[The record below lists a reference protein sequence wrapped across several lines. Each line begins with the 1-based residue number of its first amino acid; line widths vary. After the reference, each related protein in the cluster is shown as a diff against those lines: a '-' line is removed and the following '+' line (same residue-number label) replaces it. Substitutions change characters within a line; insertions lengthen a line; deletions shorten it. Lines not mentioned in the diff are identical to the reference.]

1 MNSLDDLKLVDSLDP
16 EGMGRLIAGFADQC
30 RAAWRNVS
38 SFELPL
44 AYRDA
49 QNLLILGMGGSAIGG
64 DLLRTLVAA
73 ECRIPI
79 VVSREY
85 SIPAWA
91 NAKTLAIASSHSG
104 NTEETL
110 SSLNEARSRGCMLA
124 GVTTGGELEGLNSI
138 PLLKYE
144 FDSQPRAAL
153 AYSFV
158 SLLGILAHLGW
169 ITDPKDNL
177 DQALVLVEELDKNIG
192 LGTAAKEN
200 RAKELATK
208 LYGRIPVIYAGGV
221 LGEVAHRWKTQVN
234 ENSKSTA
241 FYDVMSELNHNSVV
255 GYEFPK
261 EVLARFIF
269 VLLRSKRADARIQK
283 RFAVTQRLL
292 AKRDLEPVEVNVVG
306 QTALQEMLWAIH
318 YGDYVSYYLAIL
330 NGIDPTPV
338 QAIDMLKSALRT

>member
-1 MNSLDDLKLVDSLDP
+1 MNSLDDLKLFDSLDP

-38 SFELPL
+38 GFELPP
-44 AYRDA
+44 AYREA

-64 DLLRTLVAA
+64 DLLRTHVAA
-73 ECRIPI
+73 ECPIPI

-110 SSLNEARSRGCMLA
+110 SSLNEARSRGCMVA
-124 GVTTGGELEGLNSI
+124 GVTTGGELEGLKSI
-138 PLLKYE
+138 PLLKYK
-144 FDSQPRAAL
+144 FNSQPRAAL

-169 ITDPKDNL
+169 ISDPTPNL
-177 DQALVLVEELDKNIG
+177 DQALVLVEELDKNNG
-192 LGTAAKEN
+192 LGKAAKGN
-200 RAKELATK
+200 RAKELAIK
-208 LYGRIPVIYAGGV
+208 LYGRIPVFYAGGV
-221 LGEVAHRWKTQVN
+221 LREVAHRWKTQVN

-241 FYDVMSELNHNSVV
+241 FSDVMSELNHNSVV

-261 EVLARFIF
+261 DVLARLIF
-269 VLLRSKRADARIQK
+269 VFLRSKRADARIQK
-283 RFAVTQRLL
+283 RFEVTQGLL
-292 AKRDLEPVEVNVVG
+292 ARRDLELEEVNVEG
-306 QTALQEMLWAIH
+306 ETALEEMLWAIH

-338 QAIDMLKSALRT
+338 QAIDTLKSALKT